1 MAERVTSASRAAV
14 LLEVDRPTL
23 YEWKSRGCPWK
34 EGGVFP
40 VEKMKAWHESSIRPT
55 KPTTGAKKQRS
66 EDEHVGDLGFSVRK
80 VRADALLAETK
91 WKKEAGKLV
100 YAQEVLQQISQ
111 VVIEMQTM
119 MKQLPSRVAG
129 QIDEPVRKRATQDQ
143 LTVWIDDICETCS
156 RSLEKTVREILEDAV
171 D

>member
-1 MAERVTSASRAAV
+1 VAAV
-14 LLEVDRPTL
+14 QLGVSVPTL
-23 YEWKSRGCPWK
+23 YDWKARGCPWK
-34 EGGVFP
+34 KGGSFP
-40 VEKMKAWHESSIRPT
+40 LEEMKAWHESSVRTT
-55 KPTTGAKKQRS
+55 KPTIGAKKERS
-66 EDEHVGDLGFSVRK
+66 EDDHVGDLGFSVRK

-119 MKQLPSRVAG
+119 MKQIPSRVAG
-129 QIDEPVRKRATQDQ
+129 QIDEPERKRATQEQ
-143 LTVWIDDICETCS
+143 LTVMIDDICETCS
-156 RSLEKTVREILEDAV
+156 RSLEKTVREILEEVV